1 MYAIIEESGG
11 QRKVQKGDV
20 FDANLINAG
29 ETKVG
34 QAIKFDKVL
43 VVGEIGGT
51 AKLGQPYIP
60 GASVAV
66 EVVEPLAK
74 GEKMHIQK
82 FQAKKTWQK
91 KTGHRQP
98 YTTVK
103 VTAINA

>member
-1 MYAIIEESGG
+1 LAATQS
-11 QRKVQKGDV
+11 
-20 FDANLINAG
+20 
-29 ETKVG
+29 
-34 QAIKFDKVL
+34 
-43 VVGEIGGT
+43 
-51 AKLGQPYIP
+51 
-60 GASVAV
+60 SVAV

-74 GEKMHIQK
+74 GEKIHIQK